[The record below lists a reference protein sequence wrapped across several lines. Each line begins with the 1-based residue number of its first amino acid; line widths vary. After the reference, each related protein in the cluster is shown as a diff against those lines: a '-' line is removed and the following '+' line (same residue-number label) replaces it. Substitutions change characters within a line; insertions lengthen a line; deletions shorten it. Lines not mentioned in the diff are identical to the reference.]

1 MTDQSFYNFWAW
13 KSVGWREFMMF
24 KNLGR
29 QILRVRICEMFG
41 RVMINWL
48 AGWARPKKRG
58 TIIIFSFSS
67 SSCFSCWSF
76 TLEKLGS
83 KQKKRVGENN
93 DSISSFFL
101 FLSFGSHNSLTS
113 LSKVIPLSWSVSL
126 VGEERKF
133 LIRHI
138 LFACVTFGNKTR
150 VIQTWEKGWT
160 TEADPFSSS
169 LGFSSCFH
177 WFCFKQW
184 MQFQSLWFFSFTFQ
198 DRERERVSRMG
209 VTRSD
214 QLTDLGRSIII
225 ELHSPD

>member
-138 LFACVTFGNKTR
+138 VSRLEIKLESSKHEKKDEQQKQTHFQVVLAFLAAFTGFVSSNECNFKASGSSVLRSKT
-150 VIQTWEKGWT
+150 
-160 TEADPFSSS
+160 
-169 LGFSSCFH
+169 
-177 WFCFKQW
+177 
-184 MQFQSLWFFSFTFQ
+184 
-198 DRERERVSRMG
+198 ERERVSRMG